1 MFVLGDKGMGLFLAG
16 NQLYKVTEGLLE
28 KLVSVHCHYPQW
40 GFNAFFPF
48 FLNVKL
54 VLYRILIWPDTF

>member
-1 MFVLGDKGMGLFLAG
+1 MFVLGDKGIGLFLAG

-28 KLVSVHCHYPQW
+28 KLVSVHCHYPQSLMPY
-40 GFNAFFPF
+40 FL

-54 VLYRILIWPDTF
+54 VLYQILIWPDTF